1 MSTVTG
7 RDSGE
12 MKAVVSRPSIAPEES
27 IAPLLKT
34 DKVDVSKPTLRYVW
48 IGLAVAGL
56 VLLAYAAS
64 RYWSG
69 LSADNDKF
77 VFHTAT
83 RGTLLISVTERG
95 NLESQQNLKVFCEVD
110 DISGDQVDGTAIL
123 EIVPNGSK
131 VEAGDLLV
139 KLDISGHLER
149 VDTQILSTETARASQ
164 LQADISYQNMITQ
177 AKTLEEESKLKVKLA
192 ELQLKMF
199 EHEENGTNV
208 LEADEINREI
218 DITENEILAAKASLQ
233 LIDNEKRGTEEL
245 FKLGYAGKSEV
256 DKTRLDYLQAQSALA
271 AKINTL
277 ETQLATLRKKTDF
290 ERRMSLMQFDGDV
303 KTAVRELDQT
313 RLNNT
318 AEIAKAKVALDAAN
332 RQLTKE
338 EERLVRYKEQ
348 LENCVIYAEQSGMV
362 AYATPSRS
370 SRTSTIAEGA
380 LLRER
385 QHILSL
391 PDLTRMQVKTSVHES
406 VQNQIKEGLPVT
418 IRIDAFPDRAYTG
431 SVKSIGVLPDQGSWH
446 SGDTKMYETY
456 VTIDEDVEEIK
467 PGMTAIVEIHID
479 RVEDAVTVPVQ
490 AIQQKE
496 KETFVFLE
504 RNGRIERQDI
514 EVGKTNDKFV
524 EIKSG
529 VNENDRVVLNPLAV
543 MID

>member
-496 KETFVFLE
+496 KETFVYLE

>member
-338 EERLVRYKEQ
+338 EERLVRYKGQ